1 MSLFFSVPDASRK
14 MMWDQIPLLPLRIGR
29 RLLLFLLDGVVEE
42 EVDEDGVEGGFGV
55 LTKDF
60 APEEL
65 DTPYAATCGRMRDG
79 EGRGLRGQGE
89 ERGRGEMNYGR
100 WG

>member
-1 MSLFFSVPDASRK
+1 

-42 EVDEDGVEGGFGV
+42 EVDEDGVESGFGV

-65 DTPYAATCGRMRDG
+65 DAPYAATCGRMRDG
-79 EGRGLRGQGE
+79 EVRGEGEGRGQGE
-89 ERGRGEMNYGR
+89 MDEI
-100 WG
+100 W